1 MDYDNIT
8 YDRKKKSNKSK
19 KDKDTYGK
27 FSSKSIRNRVVPT
40 TTLPETK
47 PTNNNK
53 K

>member
-1 MDYDNIT
+1 MDYDIT

-27 FSSKSIRNRVVPT
+27 YSSKSIRNRVVPT
-40 TTLPETK
+40 TMPETK
-47 PTNNNK
+47 PTNINK